1 MRSAILISLITILA
15 PVMFSQTDAERE
27 RLRQMREL
35 VMRPV
40 VYKVAGMENVKVVRD
55 IDYAKSGDPYRKMD
69 VYLPPALRKA
79 DRKPAVLFIHGGT
92 SEQYT
97 PKDWGIFTSWG
108 RLVAASGLVGVT
120 FTHRLGF
127 PKTALED
134 GAADVQSAIDY
145 VRQNASSLNIDK
157 DRICLV
163 AFSAGGPMLHLTIIP
178 QDGAPV
184 TRWDDLQRIKN
195 EVIGP
200 ECEAV
205 QLFPAEGRLQDT
217 VNAYHLFAL
226 ADRGRRFPFG
236 WQHRDV
242 RAS

>member
-1 MRSAILISLITILA
+1 
-15 PVMFSQTDAERE
+15 MFSQTDAERE

-40 VYKVAGMENVKVVRD
+40 VYKVAGMEKVKVVRD

-79 DRKPAVLFIHGGT
+79 DRVPAVLFIHGGT

-157 DRICLV
+157 DRICLI
-163 AFSAGGPMLHLTIIP
+163 AFSAGGPCS
-178 QDGAPV
+178 A
-184 TRWDDLQRIKN
+184 
-195 EVIGP
+195 
-200 ECEAV
+200 
-205 QLFPAEGRLQDT
+205 
-217 VNAYHLFAL
+217 
-226 ADRGRRFPFG
+226 
-236 WQHRDV
+236 WQC
-242 RAS
+242 AKSLPI